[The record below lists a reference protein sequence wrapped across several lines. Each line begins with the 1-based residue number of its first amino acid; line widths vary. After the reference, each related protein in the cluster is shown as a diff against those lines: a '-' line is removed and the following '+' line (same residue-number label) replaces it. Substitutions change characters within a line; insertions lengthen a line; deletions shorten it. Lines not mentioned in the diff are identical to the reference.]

1 MVLKLIPNLGDKIEY
16 VVHYE
21 NLKYFLPLG
30 MKLVR
35 IHKIFSF
42 KQSNWLK
49 SYADFNIKKRQE
61 SSDEFSKG
69 LYKLLNNCIYGKNI
83 ENIRKIMN
91 VKLVNNKKSYLK
103 CVNKSNFISQKI
115 FDKNFVAVPC
125 SLFY

>member
-1 MVLKLIPNLGDKIEY
+1 
-16 VVHYE
+16 
-21 NLKYFLPLG
+21 

-35 IHKIFSF
+35 IHKILSF

-49 SYADFNIKKRQE
+49 CYADFNIKKRQE